1 MTNMLILLPL
11 LQFICTFA
19 AIQAISNDKTC
30 WRKSFILASVI
41 WAIVVTATTEI
52 LGIFTLLTREALAV
66 SWVLF
71 TIPALILLAEHKR
84 SIQLPKWSWNS
95 VELAYLLPLSIIIV
109 SIGIIA
115 WLAPPNSWDS
125 MTYHL
130 SRVMHWAQNQSV
142 AHYPTHIL
150 RQLHQTP
157 WSEYAILHLQLL
169 SGADRYSNFVQW
181 YSMVGSAIGVSLIT
195 ARLGGNVC
203 AQLNTALF
211 MVTIPMGILQAS
223 GTQTDHVVSFWLV
236 CFAYFVV
243 EFARESAFSR
253 ILMGGSLGL
262 ALLAKATA
270 YIFAAPFVIWFIAG
284 TVIKRRPSN
293 LLVLVIALMLN
304 LGFYWRNYDLYGN
317 PLGPGEEL
325 PNGVFKYTNDE
336 FSLAVLLSNVLR
348 NTTIHIGTSP
358 KINVKLEQAMSAA
371 YDALGASI
379 SDPKTTWSGTAFQI
393 PPIKYNEGADGN
405 PIHFLLFG
413 CCALVFVS
421 RRSQVR
427 TTGFYIVGLIA
438 GFLLFCLLL
447 KWQPWNSRLHLPLF
461 ILGSPIV
468 GLTLATLRSR
478 RLVYLVGAL
487 LIIGSLPYLLWNQSR
502 PILKRH
508 NIINTTQFEQ
518 YFFARHNL
526 YAAYSQV
533 RELVSGNA
541 CQDIGLI
548 LGIDGWEYPLWVAFQ
563 QYESPSIHIRHVG
576 ITNIS
581 RNLPHRDTMPCL
593 IIADSELSE
602 DFRIGTQ
609 AYQRF
614 WSSSVLSI
622 WRSKSNPVRQE

>member
-1 MTNMLILLPL
+1 MLISLPL
-11 LQFICTFA
+11 FQFIFTFA
-19 AIQAISNDKTC
+19 AIQLISSDKAC

-41 WAIVVTATTEI
+41 WAVVLTATTEM
-52 LGIFTLLTREALAV
+52 LGIFTLLTREALAL

-84 SIQLPKWSWNS
+84 SIQFPEWSWNS
-95 VELAYLLPLSIIIV
+95 VELTYLLPLSMIIG

-125 MTYHL
+125 MTYHM

-211 MVTIPMGILQAS
+211 MVTIPMGILQGS
-223 GTQTDHVVSFWLV
+223 STQTDHVVSFWLV

-253 ILMGGSLGL
+253 VLMGGSLGI

-270 YIFAAPFVIWFIAG
+270 YVFAAPFVIWFIAG
-284 TVIKRRPSN
+284 TVIKHRPSN
-293 LLVLVIALMLN
+293 LLVLIIALMLN
-304 LGFYWRNYDLYGN
+304 LGFHWRNCDLYGN

-325 PNGVFKYTNDE
+325 PNGAYKYTNDE
-336 FSLAVLLSNVLR
+336 FSLAVLISNVLR
-348 NTTIHIGTSP
+348 NAALHMGTSR
-358 KINVKLEQAMSAA
+358 KINVKLEETMSAA

-379 SDPKTTWSGTAFQI
+379 SDPKTTWTGTAFQI
-393 PPIKYNEGADGN
+393 PAIKFDENADGN
-405 PIHFLLFG
+405 PFHFFLIG
-413 CCALVFVS
+413 CCALAFVS
-421 RRSQVR
+421 RRGQDRVA
-427 TTGFYIVGLIA
+427 GLYIISLIA
-438 GFLLFCLLL
+438 GFLVVCLLL

-478 RLVYLVGAL
+478 RLVYLVAAL
-487 LIIGSLPYLLWNQSR
+487 LISGSLPYLLWNQSR
-502 PILKRH
+502 PILKR
-508 NIINTTQFEQ
+508 NNVINTPRFKR
-518 YFFARHNL
+518 YFFASPDR
-526 YAAYSQV
+526 YEAYSQV
-533 RELVSGNA
+533 GELVRPTA

-548 LGIDGWEYPLWVAFQ
+548 LGIDGWEYPIWVALQ
-563 QYESPSIHIRHVG
+563 QYASPSLHIRHVG

-581 RNLPHRDTMPCL
+581 RNLPDRDTIPCL
-593 IIADSELSE
+593 VIADSDLSE
-602 DFRIGTQ
+602 VVRVGNQ

-614 WSSSVLSI
+614 WSSSVLYMY
-622 WRSKSNPVRQE
+622 RSK

>member
-1 MTNMLILLPL
+1 MLISLPL
-11 LQFICTFA
+11 FQFIFTFA
-19 AIQAISNDKTC
+19 AIQLISSDKAC
-30 WRKSFILASVI
+30 WRMSFILASVI
-41 WAIVVTATTEI
+41 WGIVLTAATEI
-52 LGIFTLLTREALAV
+52 LGIFTILNREALAL

-84 SIQLPKWSWNS
+84 SIQFPEWSWNLF
-95 VELAYLLPLSIIIV
+95 ELTYLLPLSMITG

-125 MTYHL
+125 MTYHM

-181 YSMVGSAIGVSLIT
+181 YSTVGSAIGVSLIT

-211 MVTIPMGILQAS
+211 MVTIPMGILQGS
-223 GTQTDHVVSFWLV
+223 STQTDHVVSFWLV

-253 ILMGGSLGL
+253 VLMGGSLGI

-270 YIFAAPFVIWFIAG
+270 YVFAAPFVIWFIAG

-304 LGFYWRNYDLYGN
+304 LGFYWRNCDLYGN

-325 PNGVFKYTNDE
+325 PNGDYKYTNDE
-336 FSLAVLLSNVLR
+336 FSLAVLISNVLR
-348 NTTIHIGTSP
+348 NAALHIGTSP
-358 KINVKLEQAMSAA
+358 KINAELEQTISAA

-379 SDPKTTWSGTAFQI
+379 SDPKTTWTGAAFRI
-393 PPIKYNEGADGN
+393 PAIKFNENADGN
-405 PIHFLLFG
+405 PVHFLLIG
-413 CCALVFVS
+413 CCALAFVS
-421 RRSQVR
+421 RRGQDR
-427 TTGFYIVGLIA
+427 IAGFYIVSLIA

-447 KWQPWNSRLHLPLF
+447 KWQPWHSRLHLPLF

-468 GLTLATLRSR
+468 GLTLATLGSR
-478 RLVYLVGAL
+478 RLVYLVAAL
-487 LIIGSLPYLLWNQSR
+487 LIIGSLPYLVWNESR
-502 PILKRH
+502 PILKR
-508 NIINTTQFEQ
+508 NNVINMPRFEQ
-518 YFFARHNL
+518 YFFASRDR

-533 RELVSGNA
+533 GELGRATA

-548 LGIDGWEYPLWVAFQ
+548 LGIDGWEYPIWVALQ
-563 QYESPSIHIRHVG
+563 QYPSLSIHIRHVG
-576 ITNIS
+576 VTNIS
-581 RNLPHRDTMPCL
+581 RNLPDRDTIPCL
-593 IIADSELSE
+593 VIADSDLSGE
-602 DFRIGTQ
+602 VRVGNQ

-614 WSSSVLSI
+614 WSSSLLSM
-622 WRSKSNPVRQE
+622 WRIK